1 MSTKTKNNENIFD
14 YLDRKADEWEPYAAG
29 VSLGGAAIG
38 AGLGTTVVGA
48 PLAAPVAAISQ
59 VPSLAIDGY
68 QAARDWYK
76 GNTGSA
82 LWNTLETALD
92 VAGAKIVSKGANL
105 LSTAKT
111 AKVAPKTFQS
121 TKVGHGTG
129 ATYKARAARAAA
141 AEEYNRKLIV
151 EFNVNS
157 IKLAKKWALE
167 KYGTHLYKLPQN
179 TQDMLMDAARREIK
193 YGPTKEAN
201 FQRFLEK
208 EESAK
213 KQQKILTPFVW
224 VPNFVDIG
232 APLVK

>member
-1 MSTKTKNNENIFD
+1 MEDENIFD

-38 AGLGTTVVGA
+38 AGLGTTVVGS
-48 PLAAPVAAISQ
+48 PLAVPVAVVSQ

-76 GNTGSA
+76 GNVGSA

-111 AKVAPKTFQS
+111 AKVAPKKALS

-129 ATYKARAARAAA
+129 VTYKARAARAAA
-141 AEEYNRKLIV
+141 AEEYNRKLFI

-157 IKLAKKWALE
+157 IKLAKRWALE
-167 KYGTHLYKLPQN
+167 KYGAHLQELPKN
-179 TQDMLMDAARREIK
+179 TQNILMDAARREIK
-193 YGPTKEAN
+193 NGATKEAN
-201 FQRFLEK
+201 FQRALEK

-213 KQQKILTPFVW
+213 KWQKILTPFVW
-224 VPNFVDIG
+224 APNFVDIG
-232 APLVK
+232 ASLVK

>member
-1 MSTKTKNNENIFD
+1 MEDENIFD

-29 VSLGGAAIG
+29 VSLGGAVIG
-38 AGLGTTVVGA
+38 AGLGTTVVGS
-48 PLAAPVAAISQ
+48 PLAVPVTVVSQ

-76 GNTGSA
+76 GNVGSA

-92 VAGAKIVSKGANL
+92 AAGAKIVSKGANL

-111 AKVAPKTFQS
+111 AKVAPKKALS

-129 ATYKARAARAAA
+129 VTYKARAARAAA
-141 AEEYNRKLIV
+141 AKEYNRKLFI

-157 IKLAKKWALE
+157 IKLAKRWALE
-167 KYGTHLYKLPQN
+167 KYGTHLSELPQN
-179 TQDMLMDAARREIK
+179 TQNMLMDAARREIK
-193 YGPTKEAN
+193 YGATKEAN
-201 FQRFLEK
+201 FQRALEK

-213 KQQKILTPFVW
+213 KWQKILTPFVW
-224 VPNFVDIG
+224 APNFVDIG
-232 APLVK
+232 TSLVK

>member
-1 MSTKTKNNENIFD
+1 MEDENIFD

-38 AGLGTTVVGA
+38 AGLGTTVVGS
-48 PLAAPVAAISQ
+48 PLAVPVAVVSQ

-76 GNTGSA
+76 GNVGSA

-111 AKVAPKTFQS
+111 AKVAPKTALS

-129 ATYKARAARAAA
+129 VTYKARAKRAAA
-141 AEEYNRKLIV
+141 AEEYNRELLI

-167 KYGTHLYKLPQN
+167 KYGTHLQELPKN
-179 TQDMLMDAARREIK
+179 TQNILIDAARREIK
-193 YGPTKEAN
+193 YGATKQAN
-201 FQRFLEK
+201 FQRALEK

-213 KQQKILTPFVW
+213 KWQKMLTPFVW
-224 VPNFVDIG
+224 SPNLVDIG

>member
-1 MSTKTKNNENIFD
+1 MEDENIFD

-38 AGLGTTVVGA
+38 AGLGTTVVGS
-48 PLAAPVAAISQ
+48 PLAVPVAVVSQ

-76 GNTGSA
+76 GNVGSA

-111 AKVAPKTFQS
+111 AKVAPKTALS

-129 ATYKARAARAAA
+129 VTYKARAKRAAA
-141 AEEYNRKLIV
+141 AEEYNRKLFI

-167 KYGTHLYKLPQN
+167 KYGTHWSELPQN
-179 TQDMLMDAARREIK
+179 TQNMLMDAARREIK
-193 YGPTKEAN
+193 YDATKEAN
-201 FQRFLEK
+201 FQRALEK

-213 KQQKILTPFVW
+213 KWQKILTPFVW
-224 VPNFVDIG
+224 SPNLVDIG

>member
-1 MSTKTKNNENIFD
+1 MEDENIFD

-29 VSLGGAAIG
+29 VSLGGAVIG
-38 AGLGTTVVGA
+38 AGLGTTVVGS
-48 PLAAPVAAISQ
+48 PLAVPVAVVSQ

-76 GNTGSA
+76 GNVGSA

-111 AKVAPKTFQS
+111 AKV
-121 TKVGHGTG
+121 GHGTG
-129 ATYKARAARAAA
+129 VTYKARAARAAA
-141 AEEYNRKLIV
+141 AEEYNRKLFI

-167 KYGTHLYKLPQN
+167 KYGTHLSELPQN
-179 TQDMLMDAARREIK
+179 TQNMLMDAARREIK
-193 YGPTKEAN
+193 YGATKEAN
-201 FQRFLEK
+201 FQRALEK

-213 KQQKILTPFVW
+213 KWQKMLTPFVW
-224 VPNFVDIG
+224 SPNLVDIG

>member
-1 MSTKTKNNENIFD
+1 MEDENIFD

-38 AGLGTTVVGA
+38 AGLGTTVVGS
-48 PLAAPVAAISQ
+48 PLAVPVAVVSQ

-76 GNTGSA
+76 GNVGSA

-111 AKVAPKTFQS
+111 AKVAPKTVQS

-129 ATYKARAARAAA
+129 VTYKAKAKRAAA
-141 AEEYNRKLIV
+141 AEEYNRELLI

-167 KYGTHLYKLPQN
+167 KYGTHLQELPKN
-179 TQDMLMDAARREIK
+179 TQNILIDAARREIK
-193 YGPTKEAN
+193 YGATKQAN
-201 FQRFLEK
+201 FQRALEK

-213 KQQKILTPFVW
+213 KWQKMLTPFVW
-224 VPNFVDIG
+224 SPNLVDIG